1 MNIGNGCGNVGC
13 RCTYCNGDNY
23 DRYMFDELSL
33 IMEEINNSLERP
45 IRIDDDNIKHNEEKY
60 YVFIKNKV
68 LQLLT
73 N

>member
-13 RCTYCNGDNY
+13 RYTYCNGDNY
-23 DRYMFDELSL
+23 DRYMFDQLSV

-45 IRIDDDNIKHNEEKY
+45 IRIDDDNIKDNEEKY